1 MQVEKQVPGGL
12 KVGKGQTSRRYIGG
26 GVGCGVG
33 GGRIVA
39 ASEMLRPS
47 VEACWQAKGCT
58 PVCKK

>member
-1 MQVEKQVPGGL
+1 MQGERQAPGGL
-12 KVGKGQTSRRYIGG
+12 PVGKGATYAQVRG